1 MTTAVAIT
9 DHNPAYALE
18 MVDPNQ
24 VIVGANV
31 RTTTAEQVG
40 KDKRFVAS
48 IKERGVLTPVV
59 GYRDEDG
66 QIVVLMGQRRTY
78 AAILAGQAMMPAML
92 APSSQDA
99 DRIVDQLVE
108 NAHRAA
114 TSASDEVAAVQT
126 LMGLGLSAA
135 TIAKRTAT
143 KRAQV
148 DAAATVAG
156 SATATAAIAARADL
170 SLLQIAVLAE
180 FEDDEDATARLLSS
194 TPGQF
199 DHTAQRLRDRAAER
213 VERATFIA
221 GLEMQGLTV
230 VEAPTFQGTTTAR
243 SLSSLTGNDGQELDD
258 QEHRTCPGHAVFVV
272 REWADFFA
280 ESGEEV
286 PGDFEGDYNA
296 DGEFE
301 GGPIVESRE
310 VLRTRTCCTDPA
322 ANGHSE
328 RYRSTYGVPEQ
339 QPGEATEEEREAKK
353 RARREVI
360 AGNKQ
365 WASAETV
372 RREWLRGTLTR
383 KTVPKGAQ
391 AFIASI
397 LIGHGYVVT
406 QQNGGDHTANLLGV
420 ETPTFGHNTIAPTL
434 DGASENRAAV
444 IALAC
449 VIGGCEALMNR
460 DQWRSPSR
468 WVGAYLDTLAGWG
481 YPLSPVEQRAAGQ
494 KVDLLDTDA

>member
-1 MTTAVAIT
+1 MTTAVATT
-9 DHNPAYALE
+9 DQSPAYALE
-18 MVDPNQ
+18 MVDPHQ

-59 GYRDEDG
+59 GYRDQDG

-78 AAILAGQAMMPAML
+78 AAILAGRATMPAML

-108 NAHRAA
+108 NTHRAA
-114 TSASDEVAAVQT
+114 TSATDEVAAVQT
-126 LMGLGLSAA
+126 LMSLGLSAA

-156 SATATAAIAARADL
+156 SANATAAIAARADL

-180 FEDDEDATARLLSS
+180 FEDDQDATARLLASS
-194 TPGQF
+194 PGQF
-199 DHTAQRLRDRAAER
+199 DHTAQRLRDQAAEQL
-213 VERATFIA
+213 VRAQFVA
-221 GLEMQGLTV
+221 GLKEQGLSV
-230 VEAPTFQGTTTAR
+230 VEAPAYDGQTTAR
-243 SLSSLTGNDGQELDD
+243 RLSALTDENGQELDEV
-258 QEHRTCPGHAVFVV
+258 EHLTCPGHAVYLA
-272 REWADFFA
+272 REWIEVFT
-280 ESGEEV
+280 ETGEDV
-286 PGDFEGDYNA
+286 PDDYEEQVDEEGHA
-296 DGEFE
+296 I
-301 GGPIVESRE
+301 GPAIEHRDAFGAHP
-310 VLRTRTCCTDPA
+310 CCTDA
-322 ANGHSE
+322 AGNGHRD
-328 RYRSTYGVPEQ
+328 RYQSARNASGQ
-339 QPGEATEEEREAKK
+339 GEPSEEERAAKK
-353 RARREVI
+353 RERREVI

-365 WASAETV
+365 WTSAETV
-372 RREWLRGTLTR
+372 RREWLRSMLSR
-383 KTVPKGAQ
+383 KTAPKGAH
-391 AFIASI
+391 AFLATI

-406 QQNGGDHTANLLGV
+406 QQNGGDHTAALLGV
-420 ETPTFGHNTIAPTL
+420 ETPTFGHNTVAPAL

-460 DQWRSPSR
+460 DQWRSPSG
-468 WVGAYLDTLAGWG
+468 WVSPYLDTLAGWG

-494 KVDLLDTDA
+494 QVDLLATDA